1 MSHTQSPIVFALADQ
16 PPPPL
21 HFLNFKHI
29 FSFIGLKKGK
39 NYK

>member
-16 PPPPL
+16 PPL